1 MHTLA
6 AVESASQ
13 IAEGKAAAFLG
24 LSSGAAALDE
34 RFAAP
39 AQEQL
44 GIEAVIVVEGKA
56 GVVVEVGLKVVTVE
70 IVDPGL
76 KVEADGVVEVVV
88 VVEVAVEPPALEPL
102 K

>member
-24 LSSGAAALDE
+24 LSFGAAALDGKL
-34 RFAAP
+34 AAP

-44 GIEAVIVVEGKA
+44 GIEAVIVVEGKT
-56 GVVVEVGLKVVTVE
+56 GVVVEVGLKVVTDVV
-70 IVDPGL
+70 VDSGL
-76 KVEADGVVEVVV
+76 KAEADGVAV
-88 VVEVAVEPPALEPL
+88 VVEVAVEPPALEPV

>member
-34 RFAAP
+34 RFAA
-39 AQEQL
+39 QEQL
-44 GIEAVIVVEGKA
+44 GIEAVIVVEGRA
-56 GVVVEVGLKVVTVE
+56 GVVVEVGLKVVTDE
-70 IVDPGL
+70 IVDPRL

-88 VVEVAVEPPALEPL
+88 EPPALEPL